1 MIMEPNN
8 IIKIASLNLYDR
20 LRLAQGKDD
29 SILDSLSIDLDWRV
43 RLEVAKHCKARLLK
57 VMLSNGE
64 RRVEVLA
71 MIARRGSKKLQDRL
85 INHYHYSLR
94 LEIAHYGDIDHCQ
107 VLKFDRHPEVARV
120 AKSRIMPDLF
130 Q

>member
-1 MIMEPNN
+1 MFLNN
-8 IIKIASLNLYDR
+8 HTYQDLSGLSFDER

-29 SILDSLSIDLDWRV
+29 SILDSLSLDLDWRI

-57 VMLSNGE
+57 VMLSNSE

-85 INHYHYSLR
+85 INHYHYSVR
-94 LEIAHYGDIDHCQ
+94 LEVAHYGDIDHCQ
-107 VLKFDRHPEVARV
+107 VLKLDRHSEVARV
-120 AKSRIMPDLF
+120 ANSRIMPDLF
-130 Q
+130 